1 MARKTKAAKAEP
13 QVDVGAE
20 IFASLRELEK
30 LKGIPV
36 DYMVE
41 RLKQALANAYR
52 KDREDH
58 RDVPADNVVVNLDE
72 HGLSIHLVKTAVEE
86 VEDTALEIQLDA
98 ARRYNPAVQPGE
110 PVNIPVDYQKFGRIA
125 AQTAKQVVIQG
136 IREAE
141 RGVMYESYSSKA
153 QELLTGTVAKIVPA
167 TGDVLLK
174 VGQGNDVSEAMLRS
188 GEQIPGETY
197 VEGQI
202 VKVYVLDVRRND
214 RGPLVQVSRTHPNLV
229 RRLFELETPEIAEG
243 QVEIR
248 NIAREPGS
256 RSKMAV
262 RAAMEGVDPVGACV
276 GPRGGRVNAV
286 VEELHGE
293 KIEIVVWSEAPCQ
306 YVKAALSPA
315 DVLSVAL
322 VPGQK
327 ACSVVV
333 PDDQLSLA
341 IGKEGQNARLA
352 AKLTGYKID
361 IKPASQAAAQAQPKE
376 EPVEEVEEQQE

>member
-1 MARKTKAAKAEP
+1 MARKTKAAKQEP
-13 QVDVGAE
+13 QIDVGAE

-86 VEDTALEIQLDA
+86 VEDTALEIQVDA
-98 ARRYNPAVQPGE
+98 ARNYQENAQVGDQIH
-110 PVNIPVDYQKFGRIA
+110 IPVDYQKFGRIA

-153 QELLTGTVAKIVPA
+153 QELLTGTVSRIVPG
-167 TGDVLLK
+167 TGDVIVR
-174 VGQGNDVSEAMLRS
+174 VGQGNEMSDALLRKD
-188 GEQIPGETY
+188 EQIPGESY
-197 VEGQI
+197 VEGQLLR
-202 VKVYVLDVRRND
+202 VYVLDVRRAD
-214 RGPLVQVSRTHPNLV
+214 RGPMVQVSRTHPNLV

-248 NIAREPGS
+248 NIAREAGS
-256 RSKMAV
+256 RTKMAV

-276 GPRGGRVNAV
+276 GPRGDRVNAV
-286 VEELHGE
+286 VEALNGE
-293 KIEIVVWSEAPCQ
+293 KIEIVVWSEDPCE
-306 YVKAALSPA
+306 YIKAALSPA
-315 DVLSVAL
+315 DVISVTL

-327 ACSVVV
+327 ACRVVV

-352 AKLTGYKID
+352 ARLCGNYKID
-361 IKPASQAAAQAQPKE
+361 IKSASQAKAE
-376 EPVEEVEEQQE
+376 EAPAEDGTAEA

>member
-1 MARKTKAAKAEP
+1 MARKTKAAKQEP
-13 QVDVGAE
+13 QIDVGAE

-86 VEDTALEIQLDA
+86 VEDTALEIQIDA
-98 ARRYNPAVQPGE
+98 ARNYQENAQVGDQIH
-110 PVNIPVDYQKFGRIA
+110 IPVDYQKFGRIA

-153 QELLTGTVAKIVPA
+153 QELLTGTVSRIVPG
-167 TGDVLLK
+167 TGDVIVR
-174 VGQGNDVSEAMLRS
+174 VGQGNEMSDALLRKD
-188 GEQIPGETY
+188 EQIPGETY
-197 VEGQI
+197 VEGQLLR
-202 VKVYVLDVRRND
+202 VYVLDVRRAD
-214 RGPLVQVSRTHPNLV
+214 RGPMVQVSRTHPNLV

-248 NIAREPGS
+248 NIAREAGS
-256 RSKMAV
+256 RTKMAV
-262 RAAMEGVDPVGACV
+262 RAAMEGGDPVGACV
-276 GPRGGRVNAV
+276 GPRGDRVNAV
-286 VEELHGE
+286 VEALNGE
-293 KIEIVVWSEAPCQ
+293 KIEIVVWSEDPCE
-306 YVKAALSPA
+306 YIKAALSPA
-315 DVLSVAL
+315 DVLSVTL

-327 ACSVVV
+327 ACRVVV

-352 AKLTGYKID
+352 ARLCGNYKID
-361 IKPASQAAAQAQPKE
+361 IKSASQAKAE
-376 EPVEEVEEQQE
+376 EAPAEDGTAEA